1 MSRNVPSSLD
11 FTNSAAHCVRVRC
24 CCNIEGQ
31 SKETLNVERVCVAT
45 VCKSTGGISP
55 EGNNM
60 HVKKDLELTCW
71 ASINC
76 LKGRQ

>member
-1 MSRNVPSSLD
+1 MYLLPLTSPIQPHIVFLLD
-11 FTNSAAHCVRVRC
+11 AVVILRK
-24 CCNIEGQ
+24 
-31 SKETLNVERVCVAT
+31 KETLNVERVCVAT